1 MSLRFDTFPDFNKCA
16 QMRLCVIEA
25 AQAASYLM
33 YYVFLNHMFSFRLE
47 AKDAAAQA
55 IVGLNGTDVGGFN
68 VRCSWGKESNDGSRP
83 QGGAGG
89 YGGYNQ
95 QQQQYY
101 PQVIINTPCINILF
115 LSIGDSD
122 VYVMVRL
129 RPILL

>member
-1 MSLRFDTFPDFNKCA
+1 
-16 QMRLCVIEA
+16 
-25 AQAASYLM
+25 M
-33 YYVFLNHMFSFRLE
+33 YNVLFYHMFTFRLE

-55 IVGLNGTDVGGFN
+55 IVGLNGADVGGFN

-95 QQQQYY
+95 QQQLYY
-101 PQVIINTPCINILF
+101 PQVIINTPCINILL

-122 VYVMVRL
+122 IYVMVWM